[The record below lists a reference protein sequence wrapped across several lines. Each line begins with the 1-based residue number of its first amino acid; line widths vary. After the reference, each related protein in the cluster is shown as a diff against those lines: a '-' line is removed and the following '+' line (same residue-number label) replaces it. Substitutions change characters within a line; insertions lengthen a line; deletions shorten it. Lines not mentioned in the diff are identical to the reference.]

1 MVSWN
6 LSAIGVFGFPTQS
19 TAQSFVQLL
28 NGVMILF
35 AGYLTPWDQIPT
47 GWSWM
52 YYVSTLSRP
61 FRALAVNE
69 FAGATYNCSADDL
82 LPPLD
87 DPLLNVSPPHGFNS
101 CVQRCFY
108 PCANC
113 SRLF

>member
-1 MVSWN
+1 MVSWS
-6 LSAIGVFGFPTQS
+6 LSAIGVFGFPTES

-35 AGYLTPWDQIPT
+35 AGYLTPWDQIPA

-61 FRALAVNE
+61 FRALSVNE
-69 FAGATYNCSADDL
+69 FAGATYNCSASDL

-87 DPLLNVSPPHGFNS
+87 DPLLNVSPPTASTRAWTTVLFFNL
-101 CVQRCFY
+101 
-108 PCANC
+108 
-113 SRLF
+113 RLL